1 RGNATQW
8 PFLVAVESHVMI
20 DNRDAADSTA
30 VMRTLL
36 ATFRLLFL
44 VLTVACVFLGIS
56 TAVASG
62 AAGRIGQPGAG
73 RCAGQLFPVVAMVG
87 AIRFA
92 RSEQPAVKSLVPFMA
107 LNVVAA
113 NLTPVLLGV
122 ALWLG

>member
-1 RGNATQW
+1 
-8 PFLVAVESHVMI
+8 MI

-30 VMRTLL
+30 VMRTIL
-36 ATFRLLFL
+36 ATFRLPFL

-62 AAGRIGQPGAG
+62 AGISWLDAGLVLAGAL
-73 RCAGQLFPVVAMVG
+73 AALVG
-87 AIRFA
+87 AFPFA
-92 RSEQPAVKSLVPFMA
+92 RSEQPAVRALLSFMA
-107 LNVVAA
+107 LSVVIA